1 MSNLSSVTT
10 KVENIL
16 KKEFNGFNT
25 AANGWMQIP
34 YETTNVSIS
43 CHDFSG
49 SVVVRVTGVINSNCK
64 FKKDIYEWIAKKNLD
79 LIFGS
84 IIHTDVSGGGNLT
97 AIQCNILGD
106 NLDSDELMTAISC
119 AATTANELDEEF
131 QANFGGKR
139 FID

>member
-16 KKEFNGFNT
+16 KKEFNGFIT

-49 SVVVRVTGVINSNCK
+49 SVVVRVTGIINRNCK
-64 FKKDIYEWIAKKNLD
+64 FKKDVYEWIAKKNLD
-79 LIFGS
+79 LIFGN
-84 IIHTDVSGGGNLT
+84 IIHTNVSDGNLT
-97 AIQCNILGD
+97 AIQCNILGN

-119 AATTANELDEEF
+119 AATTANDLDEEF